1 GTDRPGGDL
10 VTRPNVTTPAACE
23 LECIKN
29 TQCRAWVSNSS
40 TQVCLLKDKITTW
53 VPSSLTT
60 TSGLRPRQEV
70 DIDRPGADFFNYAIP
85 AAPAGSG
92 TASAAICAGACG
104 LDDRCKSYTFFN
116 GRCFLKTIVP
126 VSVPLPGAISGV
138 KLPTET
144 ATDRAGGDY
153 NSF

>member
-1 GTDRPGGDL
+1 
-10 VTRPNVTTPAACE
+10 
-23 LECIKN
+23 
-29 TQCRAWVSNSS
+29 
-40 TQVCLLKDKITTW
+40 KDKITTW

-153 NSF
+153 NSFVSTIANCAKSCAGDARCLSFSFSGGVCFLKESIPFPTANSGV